1 MAGAASSSAHWSSR
15 FAFVMASV
23 GFAVGLGNIWRF
35 PYVTGENGGS
45 AFVLVYLV
53 CAVAIGVPCLIAE
66 LLVGRR
72 GQHSPPESMA
82 RVAEESGRSRHWSW
96 VGGMGVLTAFTIA
109 ITYSVV
115 VGWVLWYLSKAVVTG
130 FAGFTAD
137 SATQTFEHI
146 LADGSGMLFW
156 TLVGNVVV
164 GTIIFA
170 GVKEGIERAVSIL
183 MPLMFAL
190 LIGLGIYNAFT
201 GGFMAT
207 LEWLFT
213 PDFSKVGPDTLLAA
227 VGQAF
232 FSIGVAMGGMMTYG
246 AYLPRQF
253 SITQGALIVVIA
265 DTLVALLA
273 GFVVFPAV
281 FHHGLDIAS
290 GAGLIFQTLPV
301 AFAQMPG
308 GHVFA
313 VLFFLMLSVAG
324 ITSMVGLL
332 ESVTAWIDERFG
344 INRHMGAA
352 AVVVTVTICAIASVL
367 SYNVIAD
374 LRVAGMNFNDV
385 ADALPTKILLP
396 AGGLLI
402 ALFVGWFMSPTH
414 SADELAMG
422 ETSYGLWRWLLR
434 FVAVPA
440 IALILITGLM

>member
-45 AFVLVYLV
+45 AFVLVYLA
-53 CAVAIGVPCLIAE
+53 CAVGIGVPCLIAE

-115 VGWVLWYLSKAVVTG
+115 VGWVLWYFSKALFTG
-130 FAGFTAD
+130 FAGVTAE

-164 GTIIFA
+164 GAIIFA

-201 GGFMAT
+201 GGFVAT

-232 FSIGVAMGGMMTYG
+232 FSIGVGMGGMMTYG
-246 AYLPRQF
+246 AYLPRHF

-313 VLFFLMLSVAG
+313 VLFFLMLSVAC
-324 ITSMVGLL
+324 ITSNIHLL
-332 ESVTAWIDERFG
+332 EPLTA
-344 INRHMGAA
+344 
-352 AVVVTVTICAIASVL
+352 
-367 SYNVIAD
+367 
-374 LRVAGMNFNDV
+374 
-385 ADALPTKILLP
+385 
-396 AGGLLI
+396 
-402 ALFVGWFMSPTH
+402 
-414 SADELAMG
+414 
-422 ETSYGLWRWLLR
+422 
-434 FVAVPA
+434 
-440 IALILITGLM
+440 